1 LLFLPFFWYSFKFF
15 SSNRARTQQELESI
29 ATDAEERGQLIRR
42 LELLGERIYKDKI
55 LVKGSQTA
63 SNMATDLN
71 QASNA
76 VQAVSDVANRRVG
89 NTLIMLKTLFNLKL

>member
-1 LLFLPFFWYSFKFF
+1 MFLAEKLNLPIITFIDTAGAFPGK
-15 SSNRARTQQELESI
+15 
-29 ATDAEERGQLIRR
+29 DAEERGQLIRR